1 MPASTSLWGR
11 RQRRS
16 PTVTAW
22 YDELL
27 NRKRSVAFQL
37 PIGEKSTPANLLI
50 WIDHLWGNIQG
61 VFFNWDP
68 PKSSKCLPVSKFWHL
83 ELFWNNLQ
91 CKLAH
96 RTFRGV
102 PVKKDTLYDFISRN
116 LFLKYLHLV
125 EANRFHR
132 QTPDL
137 CLHRHSRNS
146 GDCAEYDAR
155 LWLHGFH
162 NFSDVLRIHFI
173 QGQERYVPGFAH
185 LEEWNLISAYCRG
198 KISSCLRTLLFD
210 GDKRKNAEWQR
221 PWNSYMSYL
230 NTSHTCHTYSW
241 GREGC

>member
-1 MPASTSLWGR
+1 MSQKS
-11 RQRRS
+11 RS
-16 PTVTAW
+16 PESLFDVWLLLLSEIQFGRHSFPLCTSRHVW
-22 YDELL
+22 KQFNHDGWRYMEGELTY
-27 NRKRSVAFQL
+27 RVS
-37 PIGEKSTPANLLI
+37 
-50 WIDHLWGNIQG
+50 
-61 VFFNWDP
+61 FFNWDP
-68 PKSSKCLPVSKFWHL
+68 QCQNLLAGRHS
-83 ELFWNNLQ
+83 ELLGGSQ
-91 CKLAH
+91 L
-96 RTFRGV
+96 
-102 PVKKDTLYDFISRN
+102 KKDTLYDFISRN

-198 KISSCLRTLLFD
+198 EISSCLRTLLFD